1 MGESDRLSENL
12 PRFYRPPVKAHH
24 RKSTHDLCAI
34 CRKAPCSLWPPS
46 LSSTGMTVC
55 CEIFK
60 TFPKVRAA
68 TCTRRS
74 LFDGRYAEYV
84 EYLSHSGA
92 SEHRAQLAKLFRQ
105 AGFRGEFGQT
115 PLPMERSMGQRWHS
129 VRSASRRQSPRP
141 SATYYGMKSYA
152 LLAKL

>member
-12 PRFYRPPVKAHH
+12 PRFFRPPVKAHH

-34 CRKAPCSLWPPS
+34 CRKAPCSLWPPC

-60 TFPKVRAA
+60 TSPKVRAA

-74 LFDGRYAEYV
+74 LFNGRYFRLRGVSVPLGCFRTPGATGEPVSPGWISWRIRTNSITYGARHGIALA
-84 EYLSHSGA
+84 LSSIWQPETK
-92 SEHRAQLAKLFRQ
+92 SSSK
-105 AGFRGEFGQT
+105 
-115 PLPMERSMGQRWHS
+115 
-129 VRSASRRQSPRP
+129 RP
-141 SATYYGMKSYA
+141 PTMA
-152 LLAKL
+152 